1 MAGNPP
7 GQTPQAIKLK
17 KISDIQY
24 DTLRGFEKAAILVNY
39 LGPEASKKLLR
50 NMDDADIRKLITL
63 MHKFRIIPIEVT
75 KKVLEEFYD
84 LISESEDYIFS
95 DGPAS
100 KETIIDA
107 LGEERARG
115 ILGHL
120 NMASTSSRTLE
131 SLELVDAKSLANFL
145 INEHPQTVSVILAHL
160 EPEKKGEVL
169 KRLPETLQAE
179 VVLRM
184 ANLDHVAP
192 ELITEVDR
200 VLKDELANI
209 GTVEQ
214 SQLGGVQT
222 VAEML
227 NVMDKNAEKAIMSRV
242 EEKDS
247 SFSLAE
253 EIRKLMFIFDDII
266 KIDDRG
272 IQALL
277 KEVSNDKLLLALKTA
292 NQDIKDKIFKNIS
305 KRAADLL
312 ADDLATMGPAR
323 VSDVEAA
330 QLEIVNAARRLEGE
344 GRIIIARGGAEDA
357 LV

>member
-1 MAGNPP
+1 M
-7 GQTPQAIKLK
+7 KLR
-17 KISDIQY
+17 KIDSIDY
-24 DTLRGFEKAAILVNY
+24 NKLRGFEKAAILMNY
-39 LGPEASKKLLR
+39 LGPAAAKRMLKK
-50 NMDDADIRKLITL
+50 MDDADIRKLL
-63 MHKFRIIPIEVT
+63 MLMQKYRIVPIEVT
-75 KKVLEEFYD
+75 KRVLEEFYD

-95 DGPAS
+95 DRSAS

-107 LGEERARG
+107 LGEDRARG

-120 NMASTSSRTLE
+120 SMATTNNRTLE
-131 SLELVDAKSLANFL
+131 SLELVDAKSLSNFL

-169 KRLPETLQAE
+169 KRLPEALQAE
-179 VVLRM
+179 VVLRI

-192 ELITEVDR
+192 ELISEVDK

-242 EEKDS
+242 EEKDPL
-247 SFSLAE
+247 LAE
-253 EIRKLMFIFDDII
+253 EIRKLMFIFEDLV

-277 KEVSNDKLLLALKTA
+277 KEVSNDKLLLAMKTA
-292 NQDIKDKIFKNIS
+292 NQEIKDKIFKNLS

-312 ADDLATMGPAR
+312 EDDLSTMGPAR
-323 VSDVEAA
+323 VADVESA
-330 QLEIVNAARRLEGE
+330 QLEIVNIARRLEAE
-344 GRIIIARGGAEDA
+344 GKIIIARGGAEDA